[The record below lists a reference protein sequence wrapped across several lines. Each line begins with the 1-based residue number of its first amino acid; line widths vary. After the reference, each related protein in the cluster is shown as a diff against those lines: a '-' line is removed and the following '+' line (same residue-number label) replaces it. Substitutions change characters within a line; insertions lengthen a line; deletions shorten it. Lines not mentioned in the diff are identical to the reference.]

1 MLSPL
6 LLVAAEVVKPVGGHS
21 LQLFGIKFVGINPEN
36 GQKLLLTLVAFG
48 VFLLIRLILRGLA
61 RAVVPRAKSWIA
73 FWTGQ
78 AITLGTALVLL
89 LTVLSIWFD
98 DPTRLATAVGLVTA
112 GLAFALQR
120 VVTSFA
126 GYMVILRGNT
136 FSVGDRIVMGGVRG
150 DVIALGFLQTTIME
164 MGQPPSVQS
173 AAPEVWVHSR
183 QYTGRV
189 VTVSN
194 GQIFEEPVLNYTRDF
209 PYLWEEMVLPVS
221 YNDDRAKVE
230 EILLRVARAHSVR
243 VSEVG
248 HEALQA
254 MRERYFVKDA
264 EFEPKVYFRITDNWA
279 ELTLRFVVNERG
291 VRDVKDTMSRE
302 IMAALEEAKIGIAS
316 GTYDIV
322 GLPPI
327 RLITET
333 SVQSRQGAEAT

>member
-1 MLSPL
+1 MFWLSVL
-6 LLVAAEVVKPVGGHS
+6 GAAEMVKRASGGNS
-21 LQLFGIKFVGINPEN
+21 LQLFGIKFVGVNPEN
-36 GQKLLLTLVAFG
+36 GHKFVLTLAAIG
-48 VFLLIRLILRGLA
+48 VFLIARWVLRGLA
-61 RAVVPRAKSWIA
+61 RLLVPRTKAWLA
-73 FWTGQ
+73 FWIGQ
-78 AITLGTALVLL
+78 AVTLGTALLLL

-98 DPTRLATAVGLVTA
+98 DPTRLATAVGLISA
-112 GLAFALQR
+112 GLAFALQK
-120 VVTSFA
+120 VVSAFA

-209 PYLWEEMVLPVS
+209 PYLWEEMMIPVS

-230 EILLRVARAHSVR
+230 AILLDVARRHSVQ

-248 HEALQA
+248 HEALRA

-291 VRDVKDTMSRE
+291 VRDVKDAMSRE
-302 IMAALEEAKIGIAS
+302 IMAELDEAKIGIAS
-316 GTYDIV
+316 STYHIV

-327 RLITET
+327 RLAGD
-333 SVQSRQGAEAT
+333 R